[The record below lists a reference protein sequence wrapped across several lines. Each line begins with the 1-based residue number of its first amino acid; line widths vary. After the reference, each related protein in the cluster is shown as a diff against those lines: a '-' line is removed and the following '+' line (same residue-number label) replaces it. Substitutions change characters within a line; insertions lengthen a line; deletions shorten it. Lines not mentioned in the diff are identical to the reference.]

1 LEASTLSRSFHQ
13 NVINTQQTAILLW
26 QRVRESNPENL
37 DSTGATRELETTGH
51 SDRLW
56 ELFRGKIEYLW
67 DLFSSPRE
75 FPIQLS
81 PVFRMVFQRMTDIE
95 KGFADNHGDRR
106 ISDVSAFFRGLS
118 FRRFRRK
125 R

>member
-26 QRVRESNPENL
+26 QRVRESNPETL
-37 DSTGATRELETTGH
+37 IQQARRGSLKRLVTRIDFGNY
-51 SDRLW
+51 SG
-56 ELFRGKIEYLW
+56 GKIEYLW

>member
-1 LEASTLSRSFHQ
+1 MAARTGVQPGDF
-13 NVINTQQTAILLW
+13 
-26 QRVRESNPENL
+26 

-56 ELFRGKIEYLW
+56 ELFRRKIEYLW
-67 DLFSSPRE
+67 DLFLSPRE

-106 ISDVSAFFRGLS
+106 ISDVPAFFRGLS